1 MSRTRKNA
9 AANEALDI
17 AKIVSGLAS
26 QSPIGIKINE
36 AFKNMTGVNIESAR
50 KRPGSSRGT
59 HYDLE
64 IKVNGVWKKVEH
76 KGSQKYKVP
85 KLNEPPWKRGVQFY
99 NGGCEKFKFPFKYLR
114 LWYDMY
120 YASGV
125 LKRQFG
131 IESETPT
138 FEEWYIKDCKAQ
150 SDPRTPFGKELKEK
164 VRSERGPLGSLL
176 QERSKVIAALD
187 ITDED
192 KDTLKREVLAI
203 ANSVLDEKDY
213 WLSIYGNLDDEFH
226 VVWHPKFKID
236 NILDVN
242 VNTETDRDLKFQ
254 FICSNDFKFNGIMR
268 WGKGAGFSCFR
279 IDLK

>member
-1 MSRTRKNA
+1 MSRTRNTA

-26 QSPIGIKINE
+26 QNPVGIKINE
-36 AFKNMTGVNIESAR
+36 PFRNRFGVNVESAR

-64 IKVNGVWKKVEH
+64 IKVNGEWRKVEH
-76 KGSQKYKVP
+76 KGSQKYKIP
-85 KLNEPPWKRGVQFY
+85 SSDEAPWKAGVQFY
-99 NGGCEKFKFPFKYLR
+99 NGGCEKFTFPNKYLR

-120 YASGV
+120 IASGI
-125 LKRQFG
+125 LKRDFEIQ
-131 IESETPT
+131 SEIPT
-138 FEEWYIKDCKAQ
+138 FEEWYVKDCKVQ
-150 SDPRTPFGKELKEK
+150 SDPRTAFGKELKQK
-164 VRSERGPLGSLL
+164 VRSVRGPKGSLL
-176 QERSKVIAALD
+176 EERSSVVAALE

-192 KDTLKREVLAI
+192 KDILKREVLAI

-213 WLSIYGNLDDEFH
+213 WLSIYGNLDENFH

-236 NILDVN
+236 NILDVK
-242 VNTETDRDLKFQ
+242 VNKEKDLTFE
-254 FICSNDFKFNGIMR
+254 FICSNDFKFNAIMR